1 MHMKYIS
8 RRHITIALVSLSF
21 LAACATTKIQSVWS
35 DASYQGG
42 PLLKVFVMG
51 LAKDQ
56 TLKRLYEDEFV
67 SQLKSRNVLAF
78 PSYSVIP
85 QEKMGDE
92 GFIRDKIKE
101 LGVDASIVTRL
112 VDSKT
117 VQKYYP
123 PQMYYVPPPHYRG
136 WHGYYMNSYQYM
148 VSPGYTAT
156 EQTVVLETNV
166 YSTQN
171 DQLIWSALSETFV
184 EGSAKNLINSLVNKL
199 VDDMAAKNLL
209 P

>member
-1 MHMKYIS
+1 MRYVS
-8 RRHITIALVSLSF
+8 RLHIMILLISLSL

-42 PLLKVFVMG
+42 PLLKVFVMS
-51 LAKDQ
+51 LAKNQ
-56 TLKRLYEDEFV
+56 IVKRLYEDEFV
-67 SQLKSRNVLAF
+67 TQLKERGVQAF

-92 GFIRDKIKE
+92 NFINGKIKE
-101 LGVDASIVTRL
+101 LAVDASIVTRL
-112 VDSKT
+112 VDTKT
-117 VQKYYP
+117 IQQYYP
-123 PQMYYVPPPHYRG
+123 PTMVYVPPPYYRG
-136 WHGYYMNSYQYM
+136 WHGYYWNSYQYM
-148 VSPGYTAT
+148 MSPGYTTT
-156 EQTVVLETNV
+156 EKTVVLETNV

-184 EGSAKNLINSLVNKL
+184 EGSAKSLINSLVNKL
-199 VDDMAAKNLL
+199 VDDMEAKNLL